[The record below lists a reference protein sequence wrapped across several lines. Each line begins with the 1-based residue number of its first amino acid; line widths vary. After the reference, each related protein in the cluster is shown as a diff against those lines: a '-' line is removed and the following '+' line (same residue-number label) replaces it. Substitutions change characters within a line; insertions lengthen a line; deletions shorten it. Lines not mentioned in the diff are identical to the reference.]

1 MSAIP
6 SDWTWKDHYKGSTFA
21 SKKIKFN
28 FDITGATINCQ
39 LKLGQGTNVI
49 YEWKTGINITVLNI
63 LTGEIA
69 LNQINE
75 FNPAANNYIWDL
87 QIKFANGTS
96 QTYIKGTQKVIQD
109 ITYTL

>member
-6 SDWTWKDHYKGSTFA
+6 SLWDWKDHYKGSTFA

-28 FDITGATINCQ
+28 FDITGATIICQ
-39 LKLGQGTNVI
+39 LKAGLGTI
-49 YEWKTGINITVLNI
+49 ITYEWKTGINITVINS
-63 LTGEIA
+63 LTGEIV

-75 FNPAANNYIWDL
+75 FNPTAGSYIWDL
-87 QIKFANGTS
+87 QVKFSNGTS

-109 ITYTL
+109 ITFTV

>member
-1 MSAIP
+1 MENRH
-6 SDWTWKDHYKGSTFA
+6 KH
-21 SKKIKFN
+21 N
-28 FDITGATINCQ
+28 
-39 LKLGQGTNVI
+39 
-49 YEWKTGINITVLNI
+49 VLNI